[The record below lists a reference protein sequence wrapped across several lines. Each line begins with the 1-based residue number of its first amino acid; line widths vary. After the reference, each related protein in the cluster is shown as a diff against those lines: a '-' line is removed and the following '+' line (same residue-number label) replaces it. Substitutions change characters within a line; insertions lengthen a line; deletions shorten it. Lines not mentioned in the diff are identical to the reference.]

1 MRNALKIVKL
11 YCPYILKKHFLHCCS
26 ENLVIR
32 STFSQKQWSTFFFRR
47 RHFAEKEESDLNIF
61 LSLQALIFAGEVIE
75 NPECDISDGA
85 VSSQNVLL
93 TFRVF
98 KLDLDIKMHFS

>member
-1 MRNALKIVKL
+1 MFWELGYPINI
-11 YCPYILKKHFLHCCS
+11 
-26 ENLVIR
+26 
-32 STFSQKQWSTFFFRR
+32 FSKTMVDIFFRR